1 MSAHLDRFDRNI
13 QRVDNLCHIFEVVKD
28 MPNRPTVKEADV
40 LRAAVVFQHSAME
53 DYVRGVLTEYL
64 PVYDN
69 RNLDNIGLY
78 ETDGRATK
86 FTLGMLRAHSE
97 LTVSELIQKSVGQQ
111 MSYTSFNDTS
121 EIAGWLGRIGI
132 SASDPSVDLSQLN
145 VTIKRRH
152 KIVHEMDANQVTG
165 RGNHNAASINLPT
178 VKAWEANVIAFVNL
192 VESQL
197 PA

>member
-1 MSAHLDRFDRNI
+1 MRS
-13 QRVDNLCHIFEVVKD
+13 
-28 MPNRPTVKEADV
+28 
-40 LRAAVVFQHSAME
+40 AVVFLHSAME

-64 PVYDN
+64 PAHDN
-69 RNLDNIGLY
+69 RNLENIGLY
-78 ETDGRATK
+78 ETDGRQNK
-86 FTLGMLRAHSE
+86 FTLGMLKVHGD

-132 SASDPSVDLSQLN
+132 SVSDPSVDLSQLN
-145 VTIKRRH
+145 TTIKRRH

-178 VKAWEANVIAFVNL
+178 VKAWKENVIAFVNL
-192 VESQL
+192 IERQL
-197 PA
+197 SD